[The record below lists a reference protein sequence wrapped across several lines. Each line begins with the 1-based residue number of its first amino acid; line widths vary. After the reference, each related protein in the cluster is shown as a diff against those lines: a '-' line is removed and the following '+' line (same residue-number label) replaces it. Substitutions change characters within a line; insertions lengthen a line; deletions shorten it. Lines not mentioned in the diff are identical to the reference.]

1 MAITLVFPDFPFLP
15 CFAFGFFASFVF
27 IAYFFGVF
35 VFLAWAGVAGLA
47 GDDAAGWWWW
57 AGVSTFGASAGA
69 GVVALALG
77 AFVTLPLTTFV
88 FGAFGLL
95 EDLALD
101 LLALD

>member
-1 MAITLVFPDFPFLP
+1 LGLFSAFDFGAF
-15 CFAFGFFASFVF
+15 FAFC
-27 IAYFFGVF
+27 
-35 VFLAWAGVAGLA
+35 FLSLAGVAGLA
-47 GDDAAGWWWW
+47 GDDAAGWG

-69 GVVALALG
+69 VVVVLVLG
-77 AFVTLPLTTFV
+77 AFVALVLGAFV

>member
-27 IAYFFGVF
+27 VAFVFGVF
-35 VFLAWAGVAGLA
+35 VFLALAGVAGLA
-47 GDDAAGWWWW
+47 GDDAAGWW
-57 AGVSTFGASAGA
+57 AGVSTFVASAGA

-77 AFVTLPLTTFV
+77 AFVTLALTTFV